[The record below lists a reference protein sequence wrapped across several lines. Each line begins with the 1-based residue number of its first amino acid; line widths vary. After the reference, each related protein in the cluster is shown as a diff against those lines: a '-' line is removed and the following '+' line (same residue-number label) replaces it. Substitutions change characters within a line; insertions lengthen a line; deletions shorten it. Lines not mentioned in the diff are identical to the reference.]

1 MLFARAAKSVIN
13 MDDAAGAYMK
23 EQSKGEVLT
32 IGVDSKADLTAE
44 GIDVSADGTAFDM
57 LWQGKR
63 YPVHLHTP
71 GRFSVYNALG
81 AAGACILLGVPVEEI
96 VAGLT
101 GKPGVPAI
109 PDGTG
114 AKWAVKAVAGYAHTP
129 DGLKM
134 C

>member
-1 MLFARAAKSVIN
+1 
-13 MDDAAGAYMK
+13 MK

-101 GKPGVPAI
+101 GKPRRFRQI
-109 PDGTG
+109 PDGTQQKG
-114 AKWAVKAVAGYAHTP
+114 LSGGGGLCTYARWF
-129 DGLKM
+129 GK
-134 C
+134 CAEYSE

>member
-71 GRFSVYNALG
+71 GRFSVYNALWVRQG
-81 AAGACILLGVPVEEI
+81 RVFCSVCP
-96 VAGLT
+96 
-101 GKPGVPAI
+101 
-109 PDGTG
+109 
-114 AKWAVKAVAGYAHTP
+114 
-129 DGLKM
+129 
-134 C
+134 

>member
-1 MLFARAAKSVIN
+1 
-13 MDDAAGAYMK
+13 MK

-101 GKPGVPAI
+101 ANPGVSGRFQTVRSKR
-109 PDGTG
+109 GT
-114 AKWAVKAVAGYAHTP
+114 VRRVVDYAHTP
-129 DGLKM
+129 DGLENVLNTANDL
-134 C
+134 